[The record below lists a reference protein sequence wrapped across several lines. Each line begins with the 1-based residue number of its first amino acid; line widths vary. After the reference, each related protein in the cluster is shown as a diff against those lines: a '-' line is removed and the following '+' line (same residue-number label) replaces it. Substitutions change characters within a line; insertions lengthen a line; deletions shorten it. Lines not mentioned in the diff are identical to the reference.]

1 MARSCFFACASVE
14 NVPRFLRFWVF
25 GFFLREYNRYFPDFS
40 FLIMLYRVF
49 ANEVGSARWIAGTRF
64 GCGTQTGRRRACAK
78 ICSNSETRVRA
89 SRRESPDP
97 RLALSRLLRHVV
109 VIDGDACRRDAH
121 NPGVI
126 IAAVPEPSTERD
138 INVAVG
144 KAESSAL
151 LLDGQFAVYI

>member
-64 GCGTQTGRRRACAK
+64 GGGTQTGRRRACAK
-78 ICSNSETRVRA
+78 ICSNSETRVQA
-89 SRRESPDP
+89 SRRESPDWSP
-97 RLALSRLLRHVV
+97 NEKENSSF
-109 VIDGDACRRDAH
+109 DWRDRNNH
-121 NPGVI
+121 
-126 IAAVPEPSTERD
+126 R
-138 INVAVG
+138 
-144 KAESSAL
+144 
-151 LLDGQFAVYI
+151 